1 MNIIQQQREDIIRNN
16 NDAQETLEEIL
27 KTITNATNE
36 LKITVPLHGDSN
48 LQL

>member
-27 KTITNATNE
+27 K
-36 LKITVPLHGDSN
+36 PLQMSPMN
-48 LQL
+48 